1 MKKYLKNGFAVFVA
15 AALLFGLVMGCLAFF
30 GKVSFAQNVVSAVLT
45 PVEKGFDAVGRGISG
60 LQDYF
65 GGVKALKAENEEL
78 RRQLAEYRER
88 EDLALAALTE
98 NEFLH
103 SQLDIRQQHPQFVF
117 TTAAVAARDFGGWY
131 SSFTIDKGSLH
142 GIRAYDCVVSADG
155 FVGYVL
161 ETGLNWATVVTVTDV
176 RCSVGAKVVRTQ
188 DIGVAEGHASLQSR
202 GLLQMKYLPKNA
214 AIQLGDA
221 VCTSGTGEIF
231 PAGVRIGTVTEIK
244 PAEDGMTQL
253 ATLKPSVELE
263 TLQFVLVVTDYA
275 VSDGEV
281 SP

>member
-15 AALLFGLVMGCLAFF
+15 VAFLFGLVMGCLAFF

-45 PVEKGFDAVGRGISG
+45 PVEKGIDAVGRGISG
-60 LQDYF
+60 LKDYF
-65 GGVKALKAENEEL
+65 GGVSALKEENEEL

-98 NEFLH
+98 NEFLR
-103 SQLDIRQQHPQFVF
+103 SQLEIREQHPEFVF
-117 TTAAVAARDFGGWY
+117 TMASVAARDFGGWY

-142 GIRAYDCVVSADG
+142 GIQAYDCVLSSDG

-161 ETGLNWATVVTVTDV
+161 EAGLNWATVITVTDV

-188 DIGVAEGHASLQSR
+188 DIGVAEGHVSLQNQ
-202 GLLQMKYLPKNA
+202 GLLQLKYLPMNA

-231 PAGVRIGTVTEIK
+231 PAGVRIGTVTAVE

-253 ATLKPSVELE
+253 ATVQPAVQLDS
-263 TLQFVLVVTDYA
+263 LQFVLVVTDYTDA
-275 VSDGEV
+275 SVEV
-281 SP
+281 TP